1 MTSFGRGSSARE
13 LPARFAALRKALA
26 PLPIASAA
34 SGKPNVILTAFPKVE
49 FDQNGR
55 LCGET
60 SPRERLDGLNVGGV
74 LSIDV
79 PKLRLVSDFVNNT
92 LFPAT
97 RDAARAGNWYFV
109 DAHRDA
115 FFHHGVCAQ
124 DRISESSVTAAENLM
139 LPYYHF
145 ASPHNVWSD
154 FDPFSANRETNFDR
168 LRDTRPY
175 APRQRWF
182 RTLNDIC
189 LFVQY
194 KANGAPPPPQ
204 NWGLADLIEAC
215 LGGPFHPTAEGHSH
229 IADAVYAGVKAMLNL
244 PDPAE
249 ADLRVR

>member
-1 MTSFGRGSSARE
+1 VSTV
-13 LPARFAALRKALA
+13 
-26 PLPIASAA
+26 

-49 FDQNGR
+49 FDQDGK

-74 LSIDV
+74 LSIDI

-92 LFPAT
+92 LYPAT
-97 RDAARAGNWYFV
+97 RDAALAGNWYFV

-115 FFHHGVCAQ
+115 FTRHGVCAQ
-124 DRISESSVTAAENLM
+124 KRISESSVTAAENLM
-139 LPYYHF
+139 LPYFHF
-145 ASPHNVWSD
+145 SSPHNLWSE
-154 FDPFSANRETNFDR
+154 FEPFSANREIHVDR

-194 KANGAPPPPQ
+194 KAKGTPPPPE

-229 IADAVYAGVKAMLNL
+229 IADAVYGRAKTILNL
-244 PDPAE
+244 PDPLV
-249 ADLRVR
+249 ADLRAH